1 MRISVIRSDS
11 EYREAL
17 AEIDALMA
25 KQPAIGS
32 EQSDRLDVLS
42 VLVSEYE
49 NSAFPIEL
57 PTPIE
62 AIKFRMEQLDL
73 KQRDLVPFIG
83 SRSRVSEVLA
93 GKRPLSLTMIRA
105 LHKGLGIPA
114 AVLLQ
119 EDAKASDLEEEDFD
133 WTKFPLNEMRKRG
146 WIKAPKARSLKKHA
160 EHLMQE
166 FLRPIGGTS
175 AATVSAMFKRT
186 RSVRA
191 ARSIDHYA
199 SLAWCARVQ
208 ITSLESSVSGAFSR
222 ASVDD
227 SVLTDIA
234 RLSSREKGPKLVR
247 DALSELGIHFIVE
260 PHLQRTHL
268 DGAALISPTGEP
280 IVAMTLRHDRLDHFW
295 FCLLHEIS
303 HVVRHLH
310 EPLDICI
317 DDLDAPSGSIPV
329 EDQADRMAREALVPT
344 KVFRRSRAYS
354 ARTPA
359 AVIDLAQRTGVH
371 PAVVAG
377 RVRFES
383 NNFRVLTQLVG
394 QGEVRRLFPE
404 AFPGDSM
411 S

>member
-1 MRISVIRSDS
+1 MRISVIRNDTD
-11 EYREAL
+11 YREAL
-17 AEIDALMA
+17 AEIDSLMA

-32 EQSDRLDVLS
+32 EDGDRLDVLS

-49 NSAFPIEL
+49 SSAFPIEL
-57 PTPIE
+57 PTPID

-83 SRSRVSEVLA
+83 SRARVSEVLA

-119 EDAKASDLEEEDFD
+119 EDPTAADTDEDFD
-133 WTKFPLNEMRKRG
+133 WQKFPLNEMRKRG
-146 WIKAPKARSLKKHA
+146 WIKAPKIRRLKPHA
-160 EHLMQE
+160 EHLMLE
-166 FLRPIGGTS
+166 FLRPLGGT
-175 AATVSAMFKRT
+175 AGATTVSAMFKRT

-191 ARSIDHYA
+191 ARSIDQHA

-208 ITSLESSVSGAFSR
+208 TISLEGSVSGRFSR
-222 ASVDD
+222 ASMDD

-234 RLSSREKGPKLVR
+234 RLSSKEKGPQLVR

-268 DGAALISPTGEP
+268 DGAALMSPTGEP
-280 IVAMTLRHDRLDHFW
+280 IVAMTLRHNRLDHFW
-295 FCLLHEIS
+295 FCLLHELA
-303 HVVRHLH
+303 HVTRHLSD
-310 EPLDICI
+310 PFDLCI
-317 DDLDAPSGSIPV
+317 DDLDAPAGNAPL
-329 EDQADRMAREALVPT
+329 EEQADRMAREALVPT

-359 AVIDLAQRTGVH
+359 SVIDLAQRTGVH

-377 RVRFES
+377 RVRYES
-383 NNFRVLTQLVG
+383 NNFRVLTQLIG
-394 QGEVRRLFPE
+394 QGEVRRLFPDV
-404 AFPGDSM
+404 FPGDPS
-411 S
+411 